1 MFGEKKNLI
10 GFLNDSITLCD
21 DLIES
26 LVVVSNTKN
35 TNTVVGYLN
44 IQIKT
49 LKSNNEVF
57 DNTEFSY
64 DLSEIK
70 EMSVESEIS
79 EKDFLN
85 FIEKVKNEVTKYKE
99 FLRVSINK

>member
-1 MFGEKKNLI
+1 MLGEKKNLI

>member
-1 MFGEKKNLI
+1 MLGEKKNLI

-26 LVVVSNTKN
+26 LVVVSNTIDIN
-35 TNTVVGYLN
+35 NVVGYLN

>member
-26 LVVVSNTKN
+26 LVVVSNTIDIN
-35 TNTVVGYLN
+35 NVVGYLN